1 MLRRP
6 MLNVSPTLLMKYLF
20 FSALLLV
27 TLAACTP
34 SAPQTPVS
42 PLVFVGTYTQKLG
55 HVDGKAS
62 GIYVCRLDTASG
74 ALTVIDSVT
83 DLANPSFLTLSPNKT
98 RLYAVGEN
106 GGKPDQPFGSVAAYQ
121 VSPEG
126 KLLKINEVPSFGVA
140 PCHISTDLLG
150 QFVFVANYVTG
161 NVLSYGIR
169 PDGGLT
175 DSLCHRQHPGEHPWA
190 HQVLTSPDNHLL
202 WAVDKGAD
210 RVFAY
215 EFDTLGH
222 LALAATLP
230 LPKGAGPRHMDFC
243 PTDPTLMAVINELNG
258 SVLTFRYD
266 EQSRQFA
273 RLDSLSTL
281 PAEFSAS
288 NTCADLH
295 FHPNGRFLYGSNRGH
310 DSIVMYAI
318 DAATGKLTLLGHQ
331 AAGGAAPRNFM
342 LTPDGKWMLVA
353 HQNSSTVS
361 SFRVDAETGRLKP
374 AGVPNR
380 VATPV
385 CLKM

>member
-1 MLRRP
+1 
-6 MLNVSPTLLMKYLF
+6 MKHF
-20 FSALLLV
+20 FFPALLLLA
-27 TLAACTP
+27 LAACTAPTPP
-34 SAPQTPVS
+34 SPVH
-42 PLVFVGTYTQKLG
+42 PLVFVGTYTQRLG

-74 ALTVIDSVT
+74 ALTVVDSVT

-106 GGKPDQPFGSVAAYQ
+106 GGKPNQPFGSVAAYQ

-126 KLLKINEVPSFGVA
+126 KLLKINEVSSYGIA

-150 QFVFVANYVTG
+150 QFVFVANYATG

-175 DSLCHRQHPGEHPWA
+175 DSLCHRQHLGEHSWA

-215 EFDTLGH
+215 DLDTSGQ

-230 LPKGAGPRHMDFC
+230 LPKGAGPRHLDFC
-243 PTDPTLMAVINELNG
+243 PTDPSLMAVINELSS

-266 EQSRQFA
+266 PQTRQLA

-281 PAEFSAS
+281 PAGFAAQ
-288 NTCADLH
+288 NFCADLH

-310 DSIVMYAI
+310 DSIVIYAI
-318 DAATGKLTLLGHQ
+318 DPATGRLTLVGHQ
-331 AAGGAAPRNFM
+331 TAGGAVPRNFM
-342 LTPDGKWMLVA
+342 LTPDGKWLLVA
-353 HQNSSTVS
+353 HQNSSTVAT
-361 SFRVDAETGRLKP
+361 FKVDASTGLLTP
-374 AGVPNR
+374 AGVPSR

>member
-1 MLRRP
+1 MLMR
-6 MLNVSPTLLMKYLF
+6 SLF
-20 FSALLLV
+20 FAPLLLLA
-27 TLAACTP
+27 LAACT
-34 SAPQTPVS
+34 SQAPPAPVS

-62 GIYVCRLDTASG
+62 GIYVCRLDTTSG

-106 GGKPDQPFGSVAAYQ
+106 GGTPDQAFGSVAAYQ

-126 KLLKINEVPSFGVA
+126 KLLKINEVSSYGVA
-140 PCHISTDLLG
+140 PCHLSTDVLG
-150 QFVFVANYVTG
+150 LYVFVANYGTG

-175 DSLCHRQHPGEHPWA
+175 DSICRKQHPGPHPWA
-190 HQVLTSPDNHLL
+190 HQALTSPDNHWV

-215 EFDTLGH
+215 DLDTNGR
-222 LALAATLP
+222 LALLAALA
-230 LPKGAGPRHMDFC
+230 LPKGAGPRHLDFC
-243 PTDPTLMAVINELNG
+243 PADPTLMAVINELSC

-266 EQSRQFA
+266 PSSKQFA

-281 PAEFSAS
+281 PEGFTGK

-310 DSIVMYAI
+310 DSIVIYAV
-318 DAATGKLTLLGHQ
+318 DPATGRLTRIGHQ
-331 AAGGAAPRNFM
+331 SAGGAVPRNFL

-353 HQNSSTVS
+353 HQNSSTVAA
-361 SFRVDAETGRLKP
+361 FRVHAATGLLTP
-374 AGVPNR
+374 AGPPSR

>member
-1 MLRRP
+1 MRH
-6 MLNVSPTLLMKYLF
+6 LF
-20 FSALLLV
+20 FPSLLFLA
-27 TLAACTP
+27 LAACTSSP
-34 SAPQTPVS
+34 VPQPPVS

-62 GIYVCRLDTASG
+62 GIYICRLDTASG
-74 ALTVIDSVT
+74 ALTVVDSVT

-121 VSPEG
+121 ISPEG
-126 KLLKINEVPSFGVA
+126 KLQKINEVPSYGVA

-175 DSLCHRQHPGEHPWA
+175 DSLCHRQHSGEHPWA
-190 HQVLTSPDNHLL
+190 HQALTSPDNHLL

-215 EFDTLGH
+215 NLDTSGR
-222 LALAATLP
+222 LALAAALP
-230 LPKGAGPRHMDFC
+230 LPQGAGPRHMDFC
-243 PTDPTLMAVINELNG
+243 PADPTLMAVINELSN

-266 EQSRQFA
+266 PQTRQFA

-281 PAEFSAS
+281 PSGFAPQ

-310 DSIVMYAI
+310 DSIVIYAV
-318 DAATGKLTLLGHQ
+318 DPATGRLTLVGHQ
-331 AAGGAAPRNFM
+331 AAGGAVPRNFM
-342 LTPDGKWMLVA
+342 LTPDGKWLLVA
-353 HQNSSTVS
+353 HQNSSTVAA
-361 SFRVDAETGRLKP
+361 FRVDVATGRLTP
-374 AGVPNR
+374 AGAASR

-385 CLKM
+385 CLKI